1 MLDFVAM
8 ASGDAEDFSEL
19 LAALYGGL
27 LEPAP
32 WEAFLRA
39 FAAWLDA
46 TYATLILT
54 APGMTMPGTILTPGA
69 DPQTSEDYAGSFFAS
84 DPFKGLPEGKVTA
97 FAEFLGGEAARD
109 SDFYRDFLAAAG
121 GDQILGV
128 DLRFDSGFEARLRA
142 TRDRSRPDFG
152 RAEREAFQAVV
163 PHLRHAIRLFER
175 LQVSGAEHG
184 VYRGTVEQMG
194 VAAIILDRDGKVV
207 RTNAVADRLLSE
219 GEGMRI
225 ADCRLRL
232 TDPANRQALE
242 ELLKSLDVNPQPL
255 RFRIERA
262 SGGDLAAVA
271 KPIAAPAFMRGGAA
285 LALFVSDPGLES
297 QLDPEAI
304 RDLFQ
309 LTRMEANLAVALA
322 HGRSLVEAA
331 DVLGIAHNT
340 ARSHLRSIFAKTGA
354 RRQSQLVHLLHS
366 GIR

>member
-1 MLDFVAM
+1 M
-8 ASGDAEDFSEL
+8 AKREQEEFSAL

-32 WEAFLRA
+32 WERFLRA

-54 APGMTMPGTILTPGA
+54 APGMTTPGTILTPDA
-69 DPQTSEDYAGSFFAS
+69 PVQKTEDYAESFFAA
-84 DPFKGLPEGKVTA
+84 DPFKGLPDGKVTA
-97 FAEFLGGEAARD
+97 FAEFLGGETARD

-142 TRDRSRPDFG
+142 TRDRSLPDFG
-152 RAEREAFQAVV
+152 TAERDAFQAIV

-184 VYRGTVEQMG
+184 VYRGAVEQMG
-194 VAAIILDRDGKVV
+194 VAAIILDRQGRVV
-207 RTNAVADRLLSE
+207 RTNAVADRLIE
-219 GEGMRI
+219 A
-225 ADCRLRL
+225 ADGIVVADWRLRL
-232 TDPANRQALE
+232 KDAEQRRLIEAMLR
-242 ELLKSLDVNPQPL
+242 SLDDSPAPL

-262 SGGDLAAVA
+262 AGRDLAAVA
-271 KPIAAPAFMRGGAA
+271 KPIGAPAFMRGGAA
-285 LALFVSDPGLES
+285 LALFISDPNQDA
-297 QLDPEAI
+297 QLDPEAV

-322 HGRSLVEAA
+322 SGRSLVDAA
-331 DVLGIAHNT
+331 DALGIAHNT
-340 ARSHLRSIFAKTGA
+340 ARSHLRSIFAKTGV
-354 RRQSQLVHLLHS
+354 RRQSQLVHLLHGS
-366 GIR
+366 V

>member
-1 MLDFVAM
+1 M
-8 ASGDAEDFSEL
+8 AKRDQDGFSAL
-19 LAALYGGL
+19 LEALYGGL
-27 LEPAP
+27 LQQAP
-32 WEAFLRA
+32 WEPFLRA
-39 FAAWLDA
+39 LAAWLDA

-54 APGMTMPGTILTPGA
+54 APGMTTPGTILTPDAPTVTA
-69 DPQTSEDYAGSFFAS
+69 DEYAESFFAS

-128 DLRFDSGFEARLRA
+128 DLRFGSGFEARLRA
-142 TRDRSRPDFG
+142 TRDRSLP
-152 RAEREAFQAVV
+152 EREAFQAIV
-163 PHLRHAIRLFER
+163 PHLRHAIGLFER

-194 VAAIILDRDGKVV
+194 VAAIILNRDGRVV
-207 RTNAVADRLLSE
+207 RTNVVADRLLE
-219 GEGMRI
+219 AGDGLTL

-232 TDPANRQALE
+232 KDGSQRKELE
-242 ELLKSLDVNPQPL
+242 ALLKSLDANPAPQ
-255 RFRIERA
+255 RFRIARA
-262 SGGDLAAVA
+262 SGRDLAAIA

-285 LALFVSDPGLES
+285 LALFVSDPGQEAQLE
-297 QLDPEAI
+297 PEAI

-322 HGRSLVEAA
+322 SGRSLVDAA
-331 DVLGIAHNT
+331 DALGIAHNT

-354 RRQSQLVHLLHS
+354 RRQSQLVHLLH
-366 GIR
+366 GGVQ

>member
-1 MLDFVAM
+1 M
-8 ASGDAEDFSEL
+8 AKPDQGAFSDL
-19 LAALYGGL
+19 LLALYGGL
-27 LEPAP
+27 LEATP
-32 WEAFLRA
+32 WERFLRD

-54 APGMTMPGTILTPGA
+54 APGMTTPGAILTPGA
-69 DPQTSEDYAGSFFAS
+69 PAERSEEYAESFFAS
-84 DPFKGLPEGKVTA
+84 DPFTGLPEGKVTA
-97 FAEFLGGEAARD
+97 FAEFLGGEMARD

-152 RAEREAFQAVV
+152 QAERTAFQAIV
-163 PHLRHAIRLFER
+163 PHLRHAIGLFER
-175 LQVSGAEHG
+175 LQVSGAEQG

-194 VAAIILDRDGKVV
+194 VAAIILNRDGRVV
-207 RTNAVADRLLSE
+207 RTNAVADRLLAA
-219 GEGMRI
+219 GDGLAV

-232 TDPANRQALE
+232 KDAAQRKGLDALLRSLDADPA
-242 ELLKSLDVNPQPL
+242 PQ
-255 RFRIERA
+255 RFRIARA
-262 SGGDLAAVA
+262 SGHDLAAIA

-285 LALFVSDPGLES
+285 LALFVSDPGQEA
-297 QLDPEAI
+297 QFDPEAI

-322 HGRSLVEAA
+322 SGRSLVDAA
-331 DVLGIAHNT
+331 DALGIAHNT

-354 RRQSQLVHLLHS
+354 RRQSQLVHLLH
-366 GIR
+366 GGVQ

>member
-1 MLDFVAM
+1 M
-8 ASGDAEDFSEL
+8 AKRDQDGFSAL
-19 LAALYGGL
+19 LEALYGGL
-27 LEPAP
+27 LQQAP
-32 WEAFLRA
+32 WEPFLRA
-39 FAAWLDA
+39 LAAWLDA

-54 APGMTMPGTILTPGA
+54 APGMTTPGTILTPDAPTVTA
-69 DPQTSEDYAGSFFAS
+69 DEYAESFFAS

-128 DLRFDSGFEARLRA
+128 DLRFESGFEARLRA
-142 TRDRSRPDFG
+142 TRDRSLPDFG
-152 RAEREAFQAVV
+152 SAEREAFQAIV
-163 PHLRHAIRLFER
+163 PHLRHAIGLFER

-194 VAAIILDRDGKVV
+194 VAAIILNRDGRVV
-207 RTNAVADRLLSE
+207 RTNVVADRLLE
-219 GEGMRI
+219 AGDGLTL

-232 TDPANRQALE
+232 KDGAQRKELE
-242 ELLKSLDVNPQPL
+242 TLLKSLDANPAPQ
-255 RFRIERA
+255 RFRIARA
-262 SGGDLAAVA
+262 SGRDLAAIA

-285 LALFVSDPGLES
+285 LALFVSDPGQEAQLE
-297 QLDPEAI
+297 PEAI

-322 HGRSLVEAA
+322 SGRSLVDAA
-331 DVLGIAHNT
+331 DALGIAHNT

-354 RRQSQLVHLLHS
+354 RRQSQLVHLLH
-366 GIR
+366 GGVQ